1 MMQKRWTLMDMLVPF
16 IVHIIATKNS
26 CIIQPAVVSYIRRYI
41 LDQVIEKLRKDVA
54 MSSLL
59 SYKNYNG
66 TVEYSKEDKCLYG
79 KVIGVKSLL
88 SYEGDSVQ
96 ELETD
101 FQNVIDDYLND
112 CEERGIQPEQPYKG
126 TFNVRISPD
135 LHRTIATYA
144 IEHGKSLNA
153 AVEEAIEHM
162 VG

>member
-1 MMQKRWTLMDMLVPF
+1 MRG
-16 IVHIIATKNS
+16 N
-26 CIIQPAVVSYIRRYI
+26 
-41 LDQVIEKLRKDVA
+41 
-54 MSSLL
+54 
-59 SYKNYNG
+59 
-66 TVEYSKEDKCLYG
+66 
-79 KVIGVKSLL
+79 
-88 SYEGDSVQ
+88 SVQ

-112 CEERGIQPEQPYKG
+112 CEKQGVQPEQSYKG
-126 TFNVRISPD
+126 TFNMRISPE